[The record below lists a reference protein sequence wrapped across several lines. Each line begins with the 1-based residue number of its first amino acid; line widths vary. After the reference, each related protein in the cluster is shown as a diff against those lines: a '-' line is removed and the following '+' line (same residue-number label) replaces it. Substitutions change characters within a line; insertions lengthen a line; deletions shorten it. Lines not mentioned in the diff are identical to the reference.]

1 MKIAF
6 CLFKYSPYSG
16 LSLDFLRILEECKK
30 RGHDTHVFVSEWRGE
45 RPEGVQFT
53 VLEPPK
59 ISLKFSNHAQNEQF
73 HNKLQV
79 ELKKQ
84 AFDAVVGFNK
94 MPGLDLYYGA
104 DSCYVGDKVPQYP
117 AIYKVFSRRY
127 KGRYSFEEAV
137 FGVES
142 RTLILSLS
150 EGQKNDYQ
158 EHYFTPDDRFHL
170 LPPTLDAS
178 FSPITDRAHQREKLR
193 VELGLPINELL
204 LMFIGSGF
212 RTKGLD
218 KAIIGLASLPKDLQQ
233 RTSLIV
239 VGHDDDEKQY
249 RQQADKASASQQVFF
264 LGGRARQEIP
274 KLLAAGDL
282 MVHPAHSENT
292 GTVLLEAIAAGL
304 PVLAT
309 DVCGYASHIKAAEA
323 GIVLDSPFDQ
333 EALNSQLKTMLTS
346 PYQDQWSANGQRYGK
361 NPALYK
367 MPVSAVD
374 AIETYEHRKAY
385 PVNSI
390 PDTQDIRNV
399 YLREDLGQ
407 LNFDELMEIGK
418 SAIGGP
424 HKVVEARNK
433 LGEEGRRTVS
443 FSHNGERYY
452 LKIHDGVGW
461 KEIGKNLT
469 SWPLRLPVLGAE
481 NEWKGVHHL
490 RRQTLLQN
498 IGLNTLNIAGYGTRE
513 RRLGKILNNPAKR
526 QSLIVTDEIPKAIS
540 LEDLF
545 KDKLFWGPNANKTSI
560 KICFKRWLIEQL
572 AQTARVLH
580 SSGAN
585 HRDFYLSHFLLQ
597 RTDESHEPTPDN
609 CSLFLIDLHRMQIHK
624 PTTRAWLKWI
634 ALYIKTFQRPQP
646 PHSVTPSPWRMRD
659 VSGLHYSS
667 MDLGLTKRDLIRF
680 ISTYQNISN
689 RQVLE
694 ALQNKNRFWRNVQSR
709 ARNLYH
715 SEKRRTKITGDV
727 ANAPLT
733 PARTQH

>member
-16 LSLDFLRILEECKK
+16 LSLDFLRILEECQK
-30 RGHDTHVFVSEWRGE
+30 RGHDPYVFVSEWRGE
-45 RPEGVQFT
+45 RPEGVPFT
-53 VLEPPK
+53 VLEPLK
-59 ISLKFSNHAQNEQF
+59 FSLKFSNHAQNEQF
-73 HNKLQV
+73 HNKLQA

-84 AFDAVVGFNK
+84 TFDVVVGFNK

-117 AIYKVFSRRY
+117 AIYKLTRRY
-127 KGRYSFEEAV
+127 KGRYSFEQAV
-137 FGVES
+137 FGVKS
-142 RTLILSLS
+142 QTLILSLS
-150 EGQKNDYQ
+150 EQQKSEYQ
-158 EHYFTPDDRFHL
+158 EHYFTPNKRFHL

-178 FSPITDRAHQREKLR
+178 FSPITDRVHQREKLR
-193 VELGLPINELL
+193 VELDLPINDLL

-218 KAIIGLASLPKDLQQ
+218 RGITALASLPIDLQEH
-233 RTSLIV
+233 TSLIV
-239 VGHDDDEKQY
+239 VGDDDDEKQY
-249 RQQADKASASQQVFF
+249 RKQADRLSVSKQVLF
-264 LGGRARQEIP
+264 LGGRSREDIP

-282 MVHPAHSENT
+282 MVHPAHNENT

-309 DVCGYASHIKAAEA
+309 DVCGYADHIKAAEA

-333 EALNSQLKTMLTS
+333 ETLNKQLASMLTS
-346 PYQDQWSANGQRYGK
+346 PNRSRWSANGQHYGK

-367 MPVSAVD
+367 MPARAVD
-374 AIETYEHRKAY
+374 AIETYENRKASAI
-385 PVNSI
+385 NNI
-390 PDTQDIRNV
+390 ADGKTIHDV
-399 YLREDLGQ
+399 YLREDLGH
-407 LNFDELMEIGK
+407 LNFDELLDIGK
-418 SAIGGP
+418 STPGGR
-424 HKVVEARNK
+424 HNVVQARVVGK
-433 LGEEGRRTVS
+433 EGRRTVS
-443 FSHNGERYY
+443 FSHNGQRYY

-469 SWPLRLPVLGAE
+469 SLRLPVFGAE

-498 IGLNTLNIAGYGTRE
+498 LGLNTLNIAGYGTRE

-545 KDKLFWGPNANKTSI
+545 KDKLFWGRNANKIPI

-580 SSGAN
+580 KSGAN

-597 RTDESHEPTPDN
+597 RTKESHEPTPEN
-609 CSLFLIDLHRMQIHK
+609 SNLFLIDLHRMQIHK
-624 PTTRAWLKWI
+624 PTITAWFKAIFIGLLK
-634 ALYIKTFQRPQP
+634 LQRPQP
-646 PHSVTPSPWRMRD
+646 PQSVTPSRWKMRD

-680 ISTYQNISN
+680 IATYENISN
-689 RQVLE
+689 RQVLK
-694 ALQNKNRFWRNVQSR
+694 ALQDNDGFWRDVQSR
-709 ARNLYH
+709 AQNLYR
-715 SEKRRTKITGDV
+715 SEKRRTRKTGKV

-733 PARTQH
+733 PASTQH

>member
-45 RPEGVQFT
+45 RPEGVPFT
-53 VLEPPK
+53 VLEPLK
-59 ISLKFSNHAQNEQF
+59 FSLKFSNHAQNEQF
-73 HNKLQV
+73 HNKLQA

-84 AFDAVVGFNK
+84 TFDVVVGFNK

-104 DSCYVGDKVPQYP
+104 DSCYVGDKSALYP
-117 AIYKVFSRRY
+117 PIYKLSARY
-127 KGRYSFEEAV
+127 KGRYAFEEAV
-137 FGVES
+137 FS
-142 RTLILSLS
+142 LKSQTLILSLS
-150 EGQKNDYQ
+150 ERQKSEYQ
-158 EHYFTPDDRFHL
+158 ENYFTPNERFHL
-170 LPPTLDAS
+170 LPPTLDKS
-178 FSPITDRAHQREKLR
+178 FSPITDRVHQREKLR
-193 VELGLPINELL
+193 VELDLPINDLL

-212 RTKGLD
+212 RTKGLVR
-218 KAIIGLASLPKDLQQ
+218 AINALASLPIGLQEH
-233 RTSLIV
+233 TSLIV
-239 VGHDDDEKQY
+239 VGDDDDEKQY
-249 RQQADKASASQQVFF
+249 RKQADKLSVSEQVLF
-264 LGGRARQEIP
+264 LGGRSREDIP

-282 MVHPAHSENT
+282 MVHPAHNENT

-309 DVCGYASHIKAAEA
+309 DVCGYADHIKAAEA
-323 GIVLDSPFDQ
+323 GTVLDSPFDQ
-333 EALNSQLKTMLTS
+333 EALNSQLASMLTS
-346 PYQDQWSANGQRYGK
+346 PYQEQWSANGQRYGQ

-367 MPVSAVD
+367 MPARAVD
-374 AIETYEHRKAY
+374 AIETYKRRKTS
-385 PVNSI
+385 PITCIS
-390 PDTQDIRNV
+390 DSQDIRNV

-407 LNFDELMEIGK
+407 LNFDELLDIGK
-418 SAIGGP
+418 NTIGGP
-424 HKVVEARNK
+424 HNVVEARNK

-469 SWPLRLPVLGAE
+469 SLRLPVFGAE

-490 RRQTLLQN
+490 RRLTLLQN
-498 IGLNTLNIAGYGTRE
+498 IGVNTLNIAGYGTRE
-513 RRLGKILNNPAKR
+513 RRFGKILNNPAKR

-545 KDKLFWGPNANKTSI
+545 KDKNFWGRNANKLPD

-580 SSGAN
+580 KSGAN

-597 RTDESHEPTPDN
+597 RTKESHEPTPEN
-609 CSLFLIDLHRMQIHK
+609 SNLFLIDLHRMQIHK
-624 PTTRAWLKWI
+624 PTITAWFKAISIGILN
-634 ALYIKTFQRPQP
+634 LQRPQP
-646 PHSVTPSPWRMRD
+646 PQSVTPSRWKMRD

-680 ISTYQNISN
+680 IATYENISN

-694 ALQNKNRFWRNVQSR
+694 TLQDNDSFWRDVQSR
-709 ARNLYH
+709 AQNLYR
-715 SEKRRTKITGDV
+715 SEERRKRKTGKV

-733 PARTQH
+733 PASTQH

>member
-16 LSLDFLRILEECKK
+16 LSLDFLRILEECQK
-30 RGHDTHVFVSEWRGE
+30 RGHDPYVFVSEWRGE
-45 RPEGVQFT
+45 RPEGVQFM
-53 VLEPPK
+53 VLKPPK

-73 HNKLQV
+73 HNKLQA

-84 AFDAVVGFNK
+84 AFDVVVGFNK

-117 AIYKVFSRRY
+117 AIYKMTRRY
-127 KGRYSFEEAV
+127 KGRYSFEQAV
-137 FGVES
+137 FGVKS
-142 RTLILSLS
+142 QTLILSLS
-150 EGQKNDYQ
+150 EQQKSEYQ
-158 EHYFTPDDRFHL
+158 EHYFTPNKRFHL

-178 FSPITDRAHQREKLR
+178 FSPITDRVTQKEKLR
-193 VELGLPINELL
+193 AELGLPINNLL

-212 RTKGLD
+212 RTKGLAR
-218 KAIIGLASLPKDLQQ
+218 AITALAGLPIDLQQ
-233 RTSLIV
+233 RSSLIV

-249 RQQADKASASQQVFF
+249 RKQADRASVSQQVLF
-264 LGGRARQEIP
+264 LGGRSRQEIP

-282 MVHPAHSENT
+282 MVHPAHNENT

-309 DVCGYASHIKAAEA
+309 DVCGYADHIKAAEA
-323 GIVLDSPFDQ
+323 GTVLDSPFDQ
-333 EALNSQLKTMLTS
+333 EALNSQLASMLTS
-346 PYQDQWSANGQRYGK
+346 PYQEQWSANGQRYGT
-361 NPALYK
+361 NPTLYK
-367 MPVSAVD
+367 MPARAVD
-374 AIETYEHRKAY
+374 AIETYERRKTS
-385 PVNSI
+385 PINGIS
-390 PDTQDIRNV
+390 DSQELRNV
-399 YLREDLGQ
+399 YLREDLSQ
-407 LNFDELMEIGK
+407 LNFDELLNIGK
-418 SAIGGP
+418 NIIGGP
-424 HKVVEARNK
+424 HNVVEARNK

-469 SWPLRLPVLGAE
+469 SLRLPVLGAE

-498 IGLNTLNIAGYGTRE
+498 LGLNTLNIAGYGTRE
-513 RRLGKILNNPAKR
+513 RRFGKILNNPAKR

-545 KDKLFWGPNANKTSI
+545 KDKTFWGRNANKISD

-580 SSGAN
+580 GSGAN

-609 CSLFLIDLHRMQIHK
+609 CSLFLIDLHRMRIHK
-624 PTTRAWLKWI
+624 PTASAWIKAAVKGMLK
-634 ALYIKTFQRPQP
+634 LQRPQP
-646 PHSVTPSPWRMRD
+646 PQSVTPSRWRMRD

-667 MDLGLTKRDLIRF
+667 MDIGLTERDLVRF
-680 ISTYQNISN
+680 ISTYENISH
-689 RQVLE
+689 RQALE
-694 ALQNKNRFWRNVQSR
+694 TLQDNNRFWRNVQSR
-709 ARNLYH
+709 AHNLYR
-715 SEKRRTKITGDV
+715 SEKRGTKNTGDV
-727 ANAPLT
+727 ANATLT
-733 PARTQH
+733 PARTQY

>member
-16 LSLDFLRILEECKK
+16 LSLDFLRILEECQK
-30 RGHDTHVFVSEWRGE
+30 RGHDPYVFVSEWRGE

-53 VLEPPK
+53 VLKPSK
-59 ISLKFSNHAQNEQF
+59 FSLKFSNHAQNEQF
-73 HNKLQV
+73 HNKLQA

-84 AFDAVVGFNK
+84 AFDVVVGFNK

-117 AIYKVFSRRY
+117 AIYKLTRRY
-127 KGRYSFEEAV
+127 KGRYSFEQAV
-137 FGVES
+137 FGVKS
-142 RTLILSLS
+142 QTLILSLS
-150 EGQKNDYQ
+150 EQQKSEYQ
-158 EHYFTPDDRFHL
+158 EHYFTPNKRFHL

-178 FSPITDRAHQREKLR
+178 FSPITDRVTQKEKLR
-193 VELGLPINELL
+193 AELGLPINNLL

-212 RTKGLD
+212 RTKGLAR
-218 KAIIGLASLPKDLQQ
+218 AITALAGLPIDLQQ
-233 RTSLIV
+233 RSSLIV

-249 RQQADKASASQQVFF
+249 RKQADRASVSQQVLF
-264 LGGRARQEIP
+264 LGGRSRQEIP

-282 MVHPAHSENT
+282 MVHPAHNENT

-309 DVCGYASHIKAAEA
+309 DVCGYAHHIKAAEA

-333 EALNSQLKTMLTS
+333 EALNTRLASMITS
-346 PYQDQWSANGQRYGK
+346 PYLDRWSANGQRYGT

-367 MPVSAVD
+367 MPASAVD
-374 AIETYEHRKAY
+374 AIEAYEQRNIS
-385 PVNSI
+385 PINCTPGS
-390 PDTQDIRNV
+390 QDIHNI

-407 LNFDELMEIGK
+407 LSFDELLEIGK
-418 SAIGGP
+418 NMIGG
-424 HKVVEARNK
+424 HHNVVEARDK

-469 SWPLRLPVLGAE
+469 SLRLPVLGAE

-498 IGLNTLNIAGYGTRE
+498 LGLNTLNIAGYGTRE
-513 RRLGKILNNPAKR
+513 RRFWKILNNPAKR
-526 QSLIVTDEIPKAIS
+526 QSLIVTDEIPEAIS

-545 KDKLFWGPNANKTSI
+545 KDKLFWGRNANKIPI

-580 SSGAN
+580 NSGAN

-597 RTDESHEPTPDN
+597 RTKESHEPTPEN
-609 CSLFLIDLHRMQIHK
+609 SSLFLIDLHRMQIHK
-624 PTTRAWLKWI
+624 PRWTAWIKAILQGALK
-634 ALYIKTFQRPQP
+634 LQRPHP
-646 PHSVTPSPWRMRD
+646 PESVTPRRWKMRD

-680 ISTYQNISN
+680 ISTYENISN

-694 ALQNKNRFWRNVQSR
+694 ALQDNDGFWRDVQSR
-709 ARNLYH
+709 AQNLYR
-715 SEKRRTKITGDV
+715 SEKRRTRKTGKV
-727 ANAPLT
+727 ANTPLT
-733 PARTQH
+733 PASTQH

>member
-16 LSLDFLRILEECKK
+16 LSLDFLRILEECQK
-30 RGHDTHVFVSEWRGE
+30 RGHDPYVFVSEWRGE

-53 VLEPPK
+53 VLKPSK
-59 ISLKFSNHAQNEQF
+59 FSLKFSNHAQNEQF
-73 HNKLQV
+73 HNKLQA

-84 AFDAVVGFNK
+84 TFDVVVGFNK

-117 AIYKVFSRRY
+117 AIYKLTRRY
-127 KGRYSFEEAV
+127 KGRYSFEQAV
-137 FGVES
+137 FGVKS
-142 RTLILSLS
+142 QTLILSLS
-150 EGQKNDYQ
+150 EQQKSEYQ
-158 EHYFTPDDRFHL
+158 EHYFTPNKRFHL

-178 FSPITDRAHQREKLR
+178 FSPITDRVTQKEKLR
-193 VELGLPINELL
+193 AELGLPINNLL

-212 RTKGLD
+212 RTKGLAR
-218 KAIIGLASLPKDLQQ
+218 AITALAGLPIDLQQ
-233 RTSLIV
+233 RSSLIV

-249 RQQADKASASQQVFF
+249 RKQADRASVSQQVLF
-264 LGGRARQEIP
+264 LGGRSRQEIP

-282 MVHPAHSENT
+282 MVHPAHNENT

-309 DVCGYASHIKAAEA
+309 DVCGYAHHIKAAEA

-333 EALNSQLKTMLTS
+333 KALNTRLASMLTS
-346 PYQDQWSANGQRYGK
+346 PYLDRWSANGQRYGT

-367 MPVSAVD
+367 MPASAVD
-374 AIETYEHRKAY
+374 AIEAYEQRNIS
-385 PVNSI
+385 PINCT
-390 PDTQDIRNV
+390 PDSQDIHNI

-407 LNFDELMEIGK
+407 LSFDELLEIGK
-418 SAIGGP
+418 NMIGG
-424 HKVVEARNK
+424 HHNVVEARDK

-443 FSHNGERYY
+443 FSHNSERYY

-469 SWPLRLPVLGAE
+469 SLRLPVLGAE

-498 IGLNTLNIAGYGTRE
+498 LGLNTLNIAGYGTRE
-513 RRLGKILNNPAKR
+513 RRFWKILNNPAKR
-526 QSLIVTDEIPKAIS
+526 QSLIVTDEIPEAIS

-545 KDKLFWGPNANKTSI
+545 KDKLFWGRNANKTSD

-580 SSGAN
+580 NSGAN

-597 RTDESHEPTPDN
+597 RTKESHEPTPEN
-609 CSLFLIDLHRMQIHK
+609 SSLFLIDLHRMQIHK
-624 PTTRAWLKWI
+624 PRWTAWIKAILQGALK
-634 ALYIKTFQRPQP
+634 LQRPHP
-646 PHSVTPSPWRMRD
+646 PESVTPRRWKMRD

-680 ISTYQNISN
+680 ISTYENISN

-694 ALQNKNRFWRNVQSR
+694 ALQDNDGFWRDVQSR
-709 ARNLYH
+709 AQNLYR
-715 SEKRRTKITGDV
+715 SEKRRTRKTGKV
-727 ANAPLT
+727 ANTPLT
-733 PARTQH
+733 PASTQH

>member
-16 LSLDFLRILEECKK
+16 LSLDFLRILEECQK
-30 RGHDTHVFVSEWRGE
+30 RGHDPYVFVSEWRGE

-53 VLEPPK
+53 VLKPSK
-59 ISLKFSNHAQNEQF
+59 FSLKFSNHAQNEQF
-73 HNKLQV
+73 HNKLQA

-84 AFDAVVGFNK
+84 AFDVVVGFNK

-117 AIYKVFSRRY
+117 AIYKLTRRY
-127 KGRYSFEEAV
+127 KGRYSFEQAV
-137 FGVES
+137 FGVKS
-142 RTLILSLS
+142 QTLILSLS
-150 EGQKNDYQ
+150 EQQKSEYQ
-158 EHYFTPDDRFHL
+158 EHYFTPNKRFHL

-178 FSPITDRAHQREKLR
+178 FSPITDRVTQKEKLR
-193 VELGLPINELL
+193 AELGLPINNLL

-212 RTKGLD
+212 RTKGLAR
-218 KAIIGLASLPKDLQQ
+218 AITALAGLPIDLQQ
-233 RTSLIV
+233 RSSLIV

-249 RQQADKASASQQVFF
+249 RKQADRASVSQQVLF
-264 LGGRARQEIP
+264 LGGRSRQEIP

-282 MVHPAHSENT
+282 MVHPAHNENT

-309 DVCGYASHIKAAEA
+309 DVCGYAHHIKAAEA

-333 EALNSQLKTMLTS
+333 EALNTRLASMITS
-346 PYQDQWSANGQRYGK
+346 PYLDRWSANGQRYGT

-367 MPVSAVD
+367 MPASAVD
-374 AIETYEHRKAY
+374 AIEAYEQRNIS
-385 PVNSI
+385 PINCTPGS
-390 PDTQDIRNV
+390 QDIHNI

-407 LNFDELMEIGK
+407 LSFDELLEIGK
-418 SAIGGP
+418 NMIGG
-424 HKVVEARNK
+424 HHNVVEARDK

-469 SWPLRLPVLGAE
+469 SLRLPVLGAE

-498 IGLNTLNIAGYGTRE
+498 LGLNTLNIAGYGTRE
-513 RRLGKILNNPAKR
+513 RRFWKILNNPAKR
-526 QSLIVTDEIPKAIS
+526 QSLIVTDEIPEAIS

-545 KDKLFWGPNANKTSI
+545 KDKLFWGRNANKIPI

-580 SSGAN
+580 NSGAN

-597 RTDESHEPTPDN
+597 RTKESHEPTPEN
-609 CSLFLIDLHRMQIHK
+609 SSLFLIDLHRMQIHK
-624 PTTRAWLKWI
+624 PRWTAWIKAILQGALK
-634 ALYIKTFQRPQP
+634 LQRPHP
-646 PHSVTPSPWRMRD
+646 PESVTPRRWKMRD

-680 ISTYQNISN
+680 ISTYENISN

-694 ALQNKNRFWRNVQSR
+694 ALQANDGFWRDVRSR
-709 ARNLYH
+709 AQNLYR
-715 SEKRRTKITGDV
+715 SEKRRTRKTGKV
-727 ANAPLT
+727 ANTPLT
-733 PARTQH
+733 PASTQH

>member
-16 LSLDFLRILEECKK
+16 LSLDFLRILEECQK
-30 RGHDTHVFVSEWRGE
+30 RGHDTHVFVSDWRGE
-45 RPEGVQFT
+45 RPEGVQIT
-53 VLEPPK
+53 VLEPLK

-73 HNKLQV
+73 HNKLQL

-84 AFDAVVGFNK
+84 VFNVVVGFNK

-104 DSCYVGDKVPQYP
+104 DSCYVGDKLPQYP
-117 AIYKVFSRRY
+117 AIYKLTRRY

-137 FGVES
+137 FGMKS

-150 EGQKNDYQ
+150 ARQKSDYQ

-170 LPPTLDAS
+170 LPPTLDES
-178 FSPITDRAHQREKLR
+178 FSPITDRVTQRAKLR
-193 VELGLPINELL
+193 VELDLPAKDLL

-218 KAIIGLASLPKDLQQ
+218 RAITALANLPVNLRE
-233 RTSLIV
+233 RTSLII
-239 VGHDDDEKQY
+239 VGDDDDEKQY
-249 RQQADKASASQQVFF
+249 RKQADRFSVSPQVCF
-264 LGGRARQEIP
+264 LGGRSRQEIP

-282 MVHPAHSENT
+282 MIHPAHNENT

-309 DVCGYASHIKAAEA
+309 DVCGYADHITAAEA

-333 EALNSQLKTMLTS
+333 ETLNNQLASMLTS
-346 PYQDQWSANGQRYGK
+346 PDRGRWSANGQHYGK

-367 MPVSAVD
+367 MPARAVD
-374 AIETYEHRKAY
+374 AIETYENRKASAI
-385 PVNSI
+385 NNI
-390 PDTQDIRNV
+390 ADGKTIHDV
-399 YLREDLGQ
+399 YMREDLGH

-418 SAIGGP
+418 SPPGGP
-424 HKVVEARNK
+424 YNVEEARNK

-526 QSLIVTDEIPKAIS
+526 QSLIVTDEIPQTIS

-545 KDKLFWGPNANKTSI
+545 KDSKYRGHNVNKTFI
-560 KICFKRWLIEQL
+560 KIRFKRWLIEQL

-609 CSLFLIDLHRMQIHK
+609 SSLFLIDLHRMQIHK
-624 PTTRAWLKWI
+624 PTKSAWIKAAVKGLLK
-634 ALYIKTFQRPQP
+634 LQRPQP
-646 PHSVTPSPWRMRD
+646 PQSVTPSPWRMRD

-667 MDLGLTKRDLIRF
+667 MNIGLTKRDLIRF
-680 ISTYQNISN
+680 ISTYENISN
-689 RQVLE
+689 RKVLE
-694 ALQNKNRFWRNVQSR
+694 ALQGNNRFWRKVQSR
-709 ARNLYH
+709 AQNLYD
-715 SEKRRTKITGDV
+715 SEKRRPRKTGDV

>member
-1 MKIAF
+1 M
-6 CLFKYSPYSG
+6 
-16 LSLDFLRILEECKK
+16 
-30 RGHDTHVFVSEWRGE
+30 RGHDTHVFVSEWQGE
-45 RPEGVQFT
+45 RPERVQFT

-59 ISLKFSNHAQNEQF
+59 ISFKFSNHAQNEQF
-73 HNKLQV
+73 YNKLQA

-84 AFDAVVGFNK
+84 AFDVVVGFNK

-104 DSCYVGDKVPQYP
+104 DSCYVGDKGTQYP
-117 AIYKVFSRRY
+117 AIYKLTRRY
-127 KGRYSFEEAV
+127 KGRYAFEEAV
-137 FGVES
+137 FGVKS
-142 RTLILSLS
+142 QTLILSLS
-150 EGQKNDYQ
+150 ERQKSEYQ
-158 EHYFTPDDRFHL
+158 EYYFTANERFYL

-178 FSPITDRAHQREKLR
+178 FSPITDRVNQSEKLR
-193 VELGLPINELL
+193 AELDLPINDRL

-218 KAIIGLASLPKDLQQ
+218 RGITALASLPIDLQE

-239 VGHDDDEKQY
+239 VGDDDDEKQY
-249 RQQADKASASQQVFF
+249 RKQADRLSVSKQVLF
-264 LGGRARQEIP
+264 LGGRSREDIP

-282 MVHPAHSENT
+282 MVHPAHNENT

-309 DVCGYASHIKAAEA
+309 DVCGYADHIKAAEA

-333 EALNSQLKTMLTS
+333 EVLNSQLGNMLTS

-361 NPALYK
+361 NPTLYN
-367 MPVSAVD
+367 MPASAVD
-374 AIETYEHRKAY
+374 AIETYERRKAS
-385 PVNSI
+385 PINCIS
-390 PDTQDIRNV
+390 DSQDIRKV
-399 YLREDLGQ
+399 YLREDLSQ
-407 LNFDELMEIGK
+407 LNFDELLDIGK
-418 SAIGGP
+418 NAIGG
-424 HKVVEARNK
+424 HHNVVEARDK
-433 LGEEGRRTVS
+433 LDDEGRRTVS

-469 SWPLRLPVLGAE
+469 SLRLPVLGAE

-490 RRQTLLQN
+490 RRLTLLQN

-513 RRLGKILNNPAKR
+513 RRFGKILNNPAKR
-526 QSLIVTDEIPKAIS
+526 QSLIVTDEIPRAIS

-545 KDKLFWGPNANKTSI
+545 KDKNYWGHNSNNLPN

-572 AQTARVLH
+572 GQTARVLH
-580 SSGAN
+580 KSGAN

-597 RTDESHEPTPDN
+597 RTKESHEPTPEN

-624 PTTRAWLKWI
+624 PTKSAWIKAIVQGILK
-634 ALYIKTFQRPQP
+634 LQRPQP
-646 PHSVTPSPWRMRD
+646 PQSVTPRRWRMRD

-667 MDLGLTKRDLIRF
+667 MGLGLTKRDLIRF
-680 ISTYQNISN
+680 ISTYENISN

-694 ALQNKNRFWRNVQSR
+694 SLQGNNRFWRDVQSR
-709 ARNLYH
+709 AHNLYR
-715 SEKRRTKITGDV
+715 SEERHQRKTGNV

-733 PARTQH
+733 PVRTQH

>member
-16 LSLDFLRILEECKK
+16 LSLDFLRILEECQK
-30 RGHDTHVFVSEWRGE
+30 RGHDPYVFVSEWRGE
-45 RPEGVQFT
+45 RPEGVQFM
-53 VLEPPK
+53 VLKPPK

-73 HNKLQV
+73 HNKLQA

-84 AFDAVVGFNK
+84 TFDVVVGFNK

-117 AIYKVFSRRY
+117 AIYKLTRRY
-127 KGRYSFEEAV
+127 KGRYSFEQAV
-137 FGVES
+137 FGVKS
-142 RTLILSLS
+142 QTLILSLS
-150 EGQKNDYQ
+150 EQQKSEYQ
-158 EHYFTPDDRFHL
+158 EHYFTPNKRFHL

-178 FSPITDRAHQREKLR
+178 FSPITDRVTQKEKLR
-193 VELGLPINELL
+193 AELGLPINNLL

-212 RTKGLD
+212 RTKGLAR
-218 KAIIGLASLPKDLQQ
+218 AIDALASLSTNLRE

-249 RQQADKASASQQVFF
+249 RKQADRASVSQQVLF
-264 LGGRARQEIP
+264 LGGRSRQEIP

-282 MVHPAHSENT
+282 MVHPAHNENT

-309 DVCGYASHIKAAEA
+309 DVCGYAHHIKAAEA

-333 EALNSQLKTMLTS
+333 KALNTRLASMLTS
-346 PYQDQWSANGQRYGK
+346 PYLDRWSANGQRYGT

-367 MPVSAVD
+367 MPASAVD
-374 AIETYEHRKAY
+374 AIEAYEQKKVSAI
-385 PVNSI
+385 NSTD
-390 PDTQDIRNV
+390 DTQDIHNI

-407 LNFDELMEIGK
+407 LSFDELLEIGK
-418 SAIGGP
+418 NMIGG
-424 HKVVEARNK
+424 HHNVVEARDK

-469 SWPLRLPVLGAE
+469 SLRLPVLGAE

-498 IGLNTLNIAGYGTRE
+498 FGLNTLNIAGYGTRE
-513 RRLGKILNNPAKR
+513 RRFWKILNNPAKR
-526 QSLIVTDEIPKAIS
+526 QSLIVTDEIPEAIS

-545 KDKLFWGPNANKTSI
+545 KDKLFWGRNANKTSD

-572 AQTARVLH
+572 AQTTRVLH
-580 SSGAN
+580 NSGAN

-597 RTDESHEPTPDN
+597 RTKESHERTPEN
-609 CSLFLIDLHRMQIHK
+609 SSLFLIDLHRMQIHK
-624 PTTRAWLKWI
+624 PRWTAWIKAILQGALK
-634 ALYIKTFQRPQP
+634 LQRPHP
-646 PHSVTPSPWRMRD
+646 PESVTPRRWKMRD

-680 ISTYQNISN
+680 ISTYENISN

-694 ALQNKNRFWRNVQSR
+694 ALQDNNRFWRKVQSR
-709 ARNLYH
+709 AQNLYR
-715 SEKRRTKITGDV
+715 SEKRRTRKTGKV
-727 ANAPLT
+727 ANTPLT
-733 PARTQH
+733 PASTQH

>member
-16 LSLDFLRILEECKK
+16 LSLDFLRILEECQK
-30 RGHDTHVFVSEWRGE
+30 RGHDPYVFVSEWRGE
-45 RPEGVQFT
+45 RPKGVQFM
-53 VLEPPK
+53 VLKPPK

-73 HNKLQV
+73 HNKLQA

-84 AFDAVVGFNK
+84 AFDVVVGFNK

-117 AIYKVFSRRY
+117 AIYKMTRRY
-127 KGRYSFEEAV
+127 KGRYSFEQAV
-137 FGVES
+137 FGVKS
-142 RTLILSLS
+142 QTLILSLS
-150 EGQKNDYQ
+150 EQQKSEYQ
-158 EHYFTPDDRFHL
+158 EHYFTPNKRFHL

-178 FSPITDRAHQREKLR
+178 FSPITDRVTQKEKLR
-193 VELGLPINELL
+193 AELGLPINNLL

-212 RTKGLD
+212 RTKGLAR
-218 KAIIGLASLPKDLQQ
+218 AITALAGLPIDLQQ
-233 RTSLIV
+233 RSSLIV

-249 RQQADKASASQQVFF
+249 RKQADRASVSQQVLF
-264 LGGRARQEIP
+264 LGGRSRQEIP

-282 MVHPAHSENT
+282 MVHPAHNENT

-309 DVCGYASHIKAAEA
+309 DVCGYAHHIKAAEA

-333 EALNSQLKTMLTS
+333 KALNTRLASMLTS
-346 PYQDQWSANGQRYGK
+346 PYLDRWSANGQRYGT

-367 MPVSAVD
+367 MPASAVD
-374 AIETYEHRKAY
+374 AIEAYEQRNIS
-385 PVNSI
+385 PINCT
-390 PDTQDIRNV
+390 PDSQDIHNI

-407 LNFDELMEIGK
+407 LSFDELLEIGK
-418 SAIGGP
+418 NTVGG
-424 HKVVEARNK
+424 HHNVVEARDK

-443 FSHNGERYY
+443 FSHNSERYY

-469 SWPLRLPVLGAE
+469 SLRLPVLGAE

-498 IGLNTLNIAGYGTRE
+498 LGLNTLNIAGYGTRE
-513 RRLGKILNNPAKR
+513 RRFWKILNNPAKR
-526 QSLIVTDEIPKAIS
+526 QSLIVTDEIPEAIS

-545 KDKLFWGPNANKTSI
+545 KDKLFWGRNANKIPI

-580 SSGAN
+580 NSGAN

-597 RTDESHEPTPDN
+597 RTKESHEPTPEN
-609 CSLFLIDLHRMQIHK
+609 SSLFLIDLHRMQIHK
-624 PTTRAWLKWI
+624 PRWTAWIKAILQGALK
-634 ALYIKTFQRPQP
+634 LQRPHP
-646 PHSVTPSPWRMRD
+646 PESVTPRRWKMRD

-680 ISTYQNISN
+680 ISTYENISN

-694 ALQNKNRFWRNVQSR
+694 ALQDNDGFWRDVQSR
-709 ARNLYH
+709 AQNLYR
-715 SEKRRTKITGDV
+715 SEKRRTRKTGKV
-727 ANAPLT
+727 ANTPLT
-733 PARTQH
+733 PASTQH

>member
-16 LSLDFLRILEECKK
+16 LSLDFLRILEECQK
-30 RGHDTHVFVSEWRGE
+30 RGHDPYVFVSEWRGE

-53 VLEPPK
+53 VLKPSK
-59 ISLKFSNHAQNEQF
+59 FSLKFSNHAQNEQF
-73 HNKLQV
+73 HNKLQA

-84 AFDAVVGFNK
+84 AFDVVVGFNK

-117 AIYKVFSRRY
+117 AIYKLTRRY
-127 KGRYSFEEAV
+127 KGRYSFEQAV
-137 FGVES
+137 FGVKS
-142 RTLILSLS
+142 QTLILSLS
-150 EGQKNDYQ
+150 EQQKSEYQ
-158 EHYFTPDDRFHL
+158 EHYFTPNKRFHL

-178 FSPITDRAHQREKLR
+178 FSPITDRATQKEKLR
-193 VELGLPINELL
+193 AELGLPINNLL

-212 RTKGLD
+212 RTKGLAR
-218 KAIIGLASLPKDLQQ
+218 AITALAGLPIDLQQ
-233 RTSLIV
+233 RSSLIV

-249 RQQADKASASQQVFF
+249 RKQADRVSVSQQVLF
-264 LGGRARQEIP
+264 LGGRSRQEIP

-282 MVHPAHSENT
+282 MVHPAHNENT

-309 DVCGYASHIKAAEA
+309 DVCGYAHHIKAAEA

-333 EALNSQLKTMLTS
+333 EALNTRLASMITS
-346 PYQDQWSANGQRYGK
+346 PYLDRWSANGQRYGT

-367 MPVSAVD
+367 MPASAVD
-374 AIETYEHRKAY
+374 AIEAYEQRNIS
-385 PVNSI
+385 PINCTPGS
-390 PDTQDIRNV
+390 QDIHNI

-407 LNFDELMEIGK
+407 LSFDELLEIGK
-418 SAIGGP
+418 NMIGG
-424 HKVVEARNK
+424 HHNVVEARDK

-469 SWPLRLPVLGAE
+469 SLRLPVLGAE

-498 IGLNTLNIAGYGTRE
+498 LGLNTLNIAGYGTRE
-513 RRLGKILNNPAKR
+513 RRFWKILNNPAKR
-526 QSLIVTDEIPKAIS
+526 QSLIVTDEIPEAIS

-545 KDKLFWGPNANKTSI
+545 KDKLFWGRNANKIPI

-580 SSGAN
+580 NSGAN

-597 RTDESHEPTPDN
+597 RTKESHEPTPEN
-609 CSLFLIDLHRMQIHK
+609 SSLFLIDLHRMQIHK
-624 PTTRAWLKWI
+624 PRWTAWIKAILQGALK
-634 ALYIKTFQRPQP
+634 LQRPHP
-646 PHSVTPSPWRMRD
+646 PESVTPRRWKMRD

-680 ISTYQNISN
+680 ISTYENISN

-694 ALQNKNRFWRNVQSR
+694 ALQANDGFWRDVRSR
-709 ARNLYH
+709 AQNLYR
-715 SEKRRTKITGDV
+715 SEKRRTRKTGKV
-727 ANAPLT
+727 ANTPLT
-733 PARTQH
+733 PASTQH